1 MNKKSII
8 MMIAIILII
17 VLIGTV
23 AYGTVRKYT
32 QKVQNPIATINV
44 NGYDTPIVIELY
56 PEKALNTV
64 KNFIA
69 LANSGFYDGLIIHRV
84 EKDFV
89 IQGGDPKGDG
99 SGGPTFSA
107 LDSSIEKDSDA
118 DKEYTIVGEFS
129 RNGYDNDIKHERG
142 VISMARSS
150 YSAEVMTE
158 GYNSAGSQFFICLAN
173 NPNLNGQ
180 YAAFGKVIS
189 GMEETVDKIAE
200 VELGTEKNE
209 ETGEE
214 TKTNKPK
221 EDVVISKIRV
231 ETNGVEYGKPEIS
244 EKFDFSSWYMKKYY
258 GMGN

>member
-1 MNKKSII
+1 MNKKTII

-17 VLIGTV
+17 VLIAGIS
-23 AYGTVRKYT
+23 YGTIKKYT
-32 QKVQNPIATINV
+32 QKVQNPIATIEV

-56 PEKALNTV
+56 PDKAPNTV

-69 LANSGFYDGLIIHRV
+69 LANGEFYDGLIIHRV
-84 EKDFV
+84 EKNFV

-99 SGGPTFSA
+99 SGGPTYNA
-107 LDSSIEKDSDA
+107 LDKSVEKGSDA

-158 GYNSAGSQFFICLAN
+158 GYNSAGSQFFICLSDT
-173 NPNLNGQ
+173 PNLNGQ
-180 YAAFGKVIS
+180 YAAFGKVIK
-189 GMEETVDKIAE
+189 GMEETVDKISD

-214 TKTNKPK
+214 TTTNKPK

-231 ETNGVEYGKPEIS
+231 ETNGIEYGKPEIN

>member
-1 MNKKSII
+1 MNKKAII
-8 MMIAIILII
+8 MIIAILLII
-17 VLIGTV
+17 VLIGITS
-23 AYGTVRKYT
+23 YGVIGKNIA
-32 QKVQNPIATINV
+32 KAKNPIATIEV
-44 NGYDTPIVIELY
+44 KGYETPIVIELY
-56 PEKALNTV
+56 PDKAPNTV

-69 LANSGFYDGLIIHRV
+69 LANGEFYDNLIIHRV

-99 SGGPTFSA
+99 SGGPTYNA
-107 LDSSIEKDSDA
+107 LDKSIEKGSDA

-150 YSAEVMTE
+150 YSAEVMKE
-158 GYNSAGSQFFICLAN
+158 GYNSAGSQFFICLKDT
-173 NPNLNGQ
+173 PNLNGQ

-214 TKTNKPK
+214 TKTSKPK

-231 ETNGVEYGKPEIS
+231 ETNGTEYGKPEIS
-244 EKFDFSSWYMKKYY
+244 EKFDFSSWYMKRYY
-258 GMGN
+258 SMGN